1 MRLGCVVNQVWL
13 ARSNIN
19 TSSGSFNHLY
29 FSTFFPHL
37 VLACVHV
44 LVLRSWFPLSSQ
56 TLRKT
61 LDTDGFSNVKIVAA
75 DSSFAGISKDILND
89 KELSD
94 AVSVIG

>member
-1 MRLGCVVNQVWL
+1 MRLRCVVNQVWL
-13 ARSNIN
+13 ARSSFN

-29 FSTFFPHL
+29 FSTFFLYWYWL
-37 VLACVHV
+37 VSMCWSYVAG
-44 LVLRSWFPLSSQ
+44 SLSSQ

-94 AVSVIG
+94 AVSIIG

>member
-1 MRLGCVVNQVWL
+1 MLPV
-13 ARSNIN
+13 A
-19 TSSGSFNHLY
+19 HLTTCTLCN
-29 FSTFFPHL
+29 FSTSLL
-37 VLACVHV
+37 VCVHM

-61 LDTDGFSNVKIVAA
+61 LDADGFTSVKIVAA

-94 AVSVIG
+94 AVSIIG